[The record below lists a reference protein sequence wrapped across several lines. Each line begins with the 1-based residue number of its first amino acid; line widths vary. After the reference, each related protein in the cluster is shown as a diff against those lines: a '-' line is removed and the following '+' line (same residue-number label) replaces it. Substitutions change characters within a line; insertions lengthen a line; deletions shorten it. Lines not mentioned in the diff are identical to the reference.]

1 MKIDIEKIK
10 KLCELYDERNGDYPE
25 TKFEGL
31 SVFNF
36 MVKELGMNKKYRPIF
51 DYVDYEVENM
61 RYLEGE

>member
-36 MVKELGMNKKYRPIF
+36 MVKELGMDKKYRPTF
-51 DYVDYEVENM
+51 DDENYGVKNM